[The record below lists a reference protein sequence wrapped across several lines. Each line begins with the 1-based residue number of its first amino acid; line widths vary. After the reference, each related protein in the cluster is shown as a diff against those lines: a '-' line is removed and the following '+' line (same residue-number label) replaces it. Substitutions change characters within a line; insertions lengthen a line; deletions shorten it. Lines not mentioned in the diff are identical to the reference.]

1 MIRRSA
7 LVFALL
13 LVAPAILLEANYP
26 TAEVRTAFTVLSQ
39 RSVPSPVEGDSE
51 VADGRWE
58 NEQDCTGVR
67 ALYQSDDAPV
77 PTGSQ
82 VNEDG
87 LGNLQVEAPYGPAA
101 IIMAETST
109 GNCQYQVAA
118 SPTMVIAAGS
128 DGSIAAFAGVLC
140 SALLGYP
147 AVGGEYVEDGEL
159 HAVLALLTD
168 PDRHMWQIALGP
180 GSLEQNLSGEETGPD
195 VILGSFTGMLEDG
208 LLVGD
213 GESDNGSLHVEMRC
227 TPFRPL
233 LNTN

>member
-1 MIRRSA
+1 MIRRYA

-13 LVAPAILLEANYP
+13 LVAPAILLDANYP
-26 TAEVRTAFTVLSQ
+26 TAEVQAAFTTLSQ
-39 RSVPSPVEGDSE
+39 RSVPSPLEGDTE

-58 NEQDCTGVR
+58 NEQNCTGVR
-67 ALYQSDDAPV
+67 ARYQSSDAPV
-77 PTGSQ
+77 PSGSQ

-118 SPTMVIAAGS
+118 RPTVVIAAGS
-128 DGSIAAFAGVLC
+128 DGSISAFTGVLC

-168 PDRHMWQIALGP
+168 PDRDMWQIAIGP
-180 GSLEQNLSGEETGPD
+180 GSLEENLSAEETGPD
-195 VILGSFTGMLEDG
+195 VILGSFTGTFEDG

-213 GESDNGSLHVEMRC
+213 GQSDKGSLHVEMRC
-227 TPFRPL
+227 TPFRPVF
-233 LNTN
+233 NTD